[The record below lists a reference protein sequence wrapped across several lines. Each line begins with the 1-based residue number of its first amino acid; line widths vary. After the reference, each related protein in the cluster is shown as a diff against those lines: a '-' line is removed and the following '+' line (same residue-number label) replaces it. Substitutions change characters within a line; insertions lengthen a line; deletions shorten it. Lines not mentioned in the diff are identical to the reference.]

1 MNYGDGM
8 YAGQFVGAMY
18 AAAFFESDPV
28 KIIETAL
35 RAIPP
40 DSQYAE
46 MVRDLVAW
54 YRADPDDW
62 EADVGEVPGE
72 IPPQPRLPESL
83 QRRHR
88 LQDQRRLR
96 ADGSALRQARPGP
109 DHPHRLPLRHGLRLQ
124 SVQLGRRAVH
134 DHGLPK
140 LPDRFNTGLDET
152 A

>member
-40 DSQYAE
+40 DSQHAE

-54 YRADPDDW
+54 YRADPNDW
-62 EADVGEVPGE
+62 EADVGKVPGE
-72 IPPQPRLPESL
+72 ISPQSCLPESL

-88 LQDQRRLR
+88 LQD
-96 ADGSALRQARPGP
+96 
-109 DHPHRLPLRHGLRLQ
+109 
-124 SVQLGRRAVH
+124 
-134 DHGLPK
+134 
-140 LPDRFNTGLDET
+140 
-152 A
+152 